1 LPKLG
6 LAKLG
11 LESLAWETWFRK
23 LELKG
28 AHKVAI
34 RLERCINAETL
45 SQQDCDAISAEREHG
60 LRHTDTIRGDAA
72 PAGGE
77 AIMAWAILVV
87 AGVFETGWAIG
98 LKFTEGFTKPV
109 PSILTIVAMAVSMG
123 LLGLAVRSLSVGTAY
138 AVWTGIGSTGTVLLG
153 IYLFGEPAT
162 AARLACIG
170 LIVAGIV
177 GLKFVG

>member
-1 LPKLG
+1 
-6 LAKLG
+6 
-11 LESLAWETWFRK
+11 
-23 LELKG
+23 
-28 AHKVAI
+28 
-34 RLERCINAETL
+34 
-45 SQQDCDAISAEREHG
+45 
-60 LRHTDTIRGDAA
+60 
-72 PAGGE
+72 
-77 AIMAWAILVV
+77 MAWVILVV

-109 PSILTIVAMAVSMG
+109 PSILTVVAMALSMG

-153 IYLFGEPAT
+153 IYFFGEPAT